1 MSLNKI
7 LILIVFIL
15 GGITLFIFSNTE
27 NAAQD
32 FETMIENDHHQ
43 GSHNASSNNKN
54 NNSEIENFAKEIEAA
69 PEIIEAM
76 QPDADFSKIAQ
87 IALDQLIH
95 PDSNPMHGLRYRGIL
110 WQKPDESLKTIF
122 EKYSTLSSSE
132 QEEQKMKI
140 LALASDLCPRS
151 NEADCPT
158 FFMNEAHNSGSSK
171 IQLMAIRGYFKSP
184 LITTDEKMVLVQNFK
199 LNQQDPAILRE
210 IEELE
215 KYLSREETKLEDKI
229 QGLNE
234 EGNTHSQEQHQPEK
248 NHEESALGEHL

>member
-15 GGITLFIFSNTE
+15 GGITFFVFFQTE
-27 NAAQD
+27 NAAHD
-32 FETMIENDHHQ
+32 FEKQIQDHQNHAT
-43 GSHNASSNNKN
+43 NSSNSPQDNQP
-54 NNSEIENFAKEIEAA
+54 SEIETFAKEMEAA
-69 PEIIEAM
+69 PEILEAM

-95 PDSNPMHGLRYRGIL
+95 PDANPMHGLRYRGIL

-122 EKYSTLSSSE
+122 EKYSTLDSSE
-132 QEEQKMKI
+132 QEDQKMKI
-140 LALASDLCPRS
+140 LALAADLCPRS

-158 FFMNEAHNSGSSK
+158 FFMNEAHNSGSTK

-199 LNQQDPAILRE
+199 INQQDPAILRE
-210 IEELE
+210 IDELE
-215 KYLSREETKLEDKI
+215 KYLLREDTKLEDKI
-229 QGLNE
+229 QGVE
-234 EGNTHSQEQHQPEK
+234 EEANINSKDHHQEK
-248 NHEESALGEHL
+248 NHEENALGEHL